1 MILTFSDK
9 RTVLL
14 NVAEIASITEYQ
26 ANSAWWHGTNSF
38 IKMKDGETI
47 PCDETIWVLS
57 RKIENDQSTQ

>member
-1 MILTFSDK
+1 MILTFSNQK
-9 RTVLL
+9 PMML
-14 NVAEIASITEYQ
+14 NVAEIASITESQ
-26 ANSAWWHGTNSF
+26 ASSAWWHGTNSF